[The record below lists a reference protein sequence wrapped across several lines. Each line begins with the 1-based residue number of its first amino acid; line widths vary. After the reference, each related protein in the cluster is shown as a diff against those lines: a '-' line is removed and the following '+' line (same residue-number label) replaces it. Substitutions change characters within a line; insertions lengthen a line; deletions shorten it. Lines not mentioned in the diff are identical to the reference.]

1 MSFLCAGGHGGRG
14 DQGHALHDVPR
25 RAAGVVRYLIIK
37 HHQLTYSVQVDTEG
51 VAAKDTF
58 YVTYHGEPLGPS
70 MTQLVT
76 NALQYYLSLY
86 EVEKEESY

>member
-1 MSFLCAGGHGGRG
+1 M
-14 DQGHALHDVPR
+14 
-25 RAAGVVRYLIIK
+25 
-37 HHQLTYSVQVDTEG
+37 QVDTEG

>member
-1 MSFLCAGGHGGRG
+1 M
-14 DQGHALHDVPR
+14 
-25 RAAGVVRYLIIK
+25 
-37 HHQLTYSVQVDTEG
+37 QVDTEG
-51 VAAKDTF
+51 VVAKDTF
-58 YVTYHGEPLGPS
+58 YVTYHGEPLGSS